1 MTSCILKS
9 EPKEQQIVCL
19 VPSITELLYALE
31 LEHQIIGITRF
42 CVLPKQKN
50 NNPTIIGGTK
60 DFNVALIK
68 KLNPD
73 IIIANKEEN
82 TKDLI
87 EELMLE
93 FPIYITDIK
102 TINDALEMIRTLSKF
117 FGKESI
123 GTKMVK
129 DFFTTPQ
136 EPNNK
141 NRTCIYL
148 IWNHPIMTIGGDTF
162 IHDMLL
168 YAGFENC
175 FKDASRYPIIT
186 EEIIT
191 ALKPKYLFLSSEPYY
206 FRNTHVQ
213 YYSEKFPFTKV
224 VLVDGQ
230 IFSWYGSRILEFPN
244 YISKLQNKL

>member
-148 IWNHPIMTIGGDTF
+148 
-162 IHDMLL
+162 
-168 YAGFENC
+168 
-175 FKDASRYPIIT
+175 
-186 EEIIT
+186 
-191 ALKPKYLFLSSEPYY
+191 
-206 FRNTHVQ
+206 
-213 YYSEKFPFTKV
+213 
-224 VLVDGQ
+224 
-230 IFSWYGSRILEFPN
+230 GSA
-244 YISKLQNKL
+244 Q

>member
-1 MTSCILKS
+1 MNSSILKS
-9 EPKEQQIVCL
+9 ELKQKIVCL

-31 LEHQIIGITRF
+31 LEFQIIGITRF

-60 DFNVALIK
+60 DFNVGLIK

-82 TKDLI
+82 TKELI
-87 EELMLE
+87 EELLLE
-93 FPIYITDIK
+93 FPVYITDIK
-102 TINDALEMIRTLSKF
+102 TIDDSLEMILSLSKL
-117 FGKESI
+117 FGKENT
-123 GTKMVK
+123 GKKMVE
-129 DFFTTPQ
+129 DFIKSPQ
-136 EPNNK
+136 KPIYK

-162 IHDMLL
+162 INDMLL

-175 FKDASRYPIIT
+175 FKDKLRYPIIT
-186 EEIIT
+186 EEIIIL
-191 ALKPKYLFLSSEPYY
+191 LKPKYLFLSSEPYY
-206 FRNTHVQ
+206 FKNTHVL

-230 IFSWYGSRILEFPN
+230 MFSWYGSRILELPN
-244 YISKLQNKL
+244 YISKLKEEL

>member
-1 MTSCILKS
+1 
-9 EPKEQQIVCL
+9 
-19 VPSITELLYALE
+19 
-31 LEHQIIGITRF
+31 
-42 CVLPKQKN
+42 
-50 NNPTIIGGTK
+50 
-60 DFNVALIK
+60 
-68 KLNPD
+68 
-73 IIIANKEEN
+73 
-82 TKDLI
+82 
-87 EELMLE
+87 
-93 FPIYITDIK
+93 
-102 TINDALEMIRTLSKF
+102 
-117 FGKESI
+117 
-123 GTKMVK
+123 
-129 DFFTTPQ
+129 
-136 EPNNK
+136 
-141 NRTCIYL
+141 
-148 IWNHPIMTIGGDTF
+148 MTIGGDTF